1 MIRRPV
7 SVVQQTHGTRNRD
20 VQLQET
26 LCSEKARSKARAIL
40 LVGSTKLQYIERTI
54 CFLTLSG
61 DICYRVA
68 EFIPY
73 TDGSFILISL
83 Q

>member
-1 MIRRPV
+1 VIRRLAL
-7 SVVQQTHGTRNRD
+7 VVRQIHGTRNRD

-40 LVGSTKLQYIERTI
+40 LVGSTKLQYIEHTVF
-54 CFLTLSG
+54 FLALSG